1 MTTIKNR
8 GAKSNLLSL
17 YLKENHLG
25 KVHSKFGHGLNIHFD
40 DFLIYISN
48 DSSSLSAFGLNIE
61 EEKLIHLLDSMNIGD
76 IVVNKDGK
84 LIFYSVYEIIIIDY
98 QNIDELDLR
107 LPSINCKKNRIVHT
121 KLYKYLE
128 TIKFNELIGLELDE
142 KTCHYIDLLLN
153 TDKSD
158 ESINSDIINFFIGR
172 GRGLTPSGDDILIG
186 FTLALMIYDED
197 YSIWKKS
204 IQLGMT
210 VQMTTIISVA
220 YQRALLNGFISEYY
234 LLLVEL
240 LDEDEAIDEI
250 IKNVQSVGHTSGNDT
265 LYGFYLGL
273 KFISNN

>member
-25 KVHSKFGHGLNIHFD
+25 KVHSKFGRGLNIQFD

-61 EEKLIHLLDSMNIGD
+61 EEKLIDLLDSMNIGD
-76 IVVNKDGK
+76 VVVNKDGK

-107 LPSINCKKNRIVHT
+107 LPSINCKKSRIVHT

-128 TIKFNELIGLELDE
+128 TIKFKELIGLELDE

-158 ESINSDIINFFIGR
+158 ESINSDIIKFFTGR

-186 FTLALMIYDED
+186 FTLALMIYDD
-197 YSIWKKS
+197 YSSWKES
-204 IQLGMT
+204 IQLEMT
-210 VQMTTIISVA
+210 EQMTTIISVA

-234 LLLVEL
+234 LLLVKL